1 VRLIGVAI
9 RLKMEGMR
17 LLLTFACAAGLALS
31 ALPASAQPPTVK
43 QLTVKVGEAGK
54 IHLAFPAAST
64 VCDDLSL
71 IRVEDGGDFIRVVGV
86 KAGKTKCG
94 FWRVADAPLPT
105 VLVEITVVAAQ
116 R

>member
-1 VRLIGVAI
+1 
-9 RLKMEGMR
+9 MEGMR
-17 LLLTFACAAGLALS
+17 LLLTFACTAGLALG
-31 ALPASAQPPTVK
+31 ALPVSAQPPTVR
-43 QLTVKVGEAGK
+43 QLTVKVGEAGR
-54 IHLAFPAAST
+54 IQLAFPAAST

-86 KAGKTKCG
+86 KAGKTQCG

-105 VLVEITVVAAQ
+105 VLYQITVTPAQ